1 MKVIIGTK
9 NPGKINGARQAL
21 ENYFE
26 NVEIEG
32 VNAPSEVSDQPI
44 NDETYVGAYN
54 RVKNAMKIAK
64 ENGIDADLFMAVES
78 GMVNNFGHWYITNV
92 SVISDRNGNIS
103 TGMSASFPVPEK
115 YVNDIKEKTLAS
127 VMDNIFHETD
137 LRSSTGGIGLLTHDK
152 ITRIDLNKQAFTM
165 ALTQFVNGKIWQD
178 ERNCDKMVNEKTK

>member
-9 NPGKINGARQAL
+9 NPGKINGAKQAL

-64 ENGIDADLFMAVES
+64 ENGIEADLFMAVES